1 MKRLI
6 LASALLL
13 TATGGAWAGF
23 DDALAA
29 YRKGDFVRAMDEWA
43 ILAKHGDVAAQTNIG
58 EMYLR
63 GEGVD
68 KDREV
73 AIYWFRKAAGRDFPE
88 AEFRLGRAYLGDDN
102 EEAVRWFKSAIEHG
116 HVQALNSLA
125 TLYEQGGQ
133 GVQQNLGEAFRLR
146 LRAAESG
153 NVVAGAMLGTMY
165 AEGKGVPRDDAEAAK
180 WFRKSAEQGYFF
192 AQSRLGAMYRDGRG
206 VPQDL
211 VEAHKWFTL
220 SAQTAP
226 ADLASFYARRR
237 STVERN
243 MSPSEVIDALQLAR
257 DWRPTAAPGEAG
269 N

>member
-1 MKRLI
+1 MKRFV

-13 TATGGAWAGF
+13 IATGSAWADF

-29 YRKGDFVRAMDEWA
+29 YRKGDFATAMDEWA
-43 ILAKHGDVAAQTNIG
+43 ILAKYGDAAAQTNIG

-68 KDREV
+68 KDRDI
-73 AIYWFRKAAGRDFPE
+73 AIYWFRKAAHRDFPE
-88 AEFRLGRAYLGDDN
+88 AEYRLGRAHLGEDD
-102 EEAVRWFKSAIEHG
+102 EEAVRWFKTAVEHG
-116 HVQALNSLA
+116 HIQSLNSLA
-125 TLYEQGGQ
+125 ALYEQGQ
-133 GVQQNLGEAFRLR
+133 GVRQDLGEAFRLR
-146 LRAAESG
+146 QQAAQSG
-153 NVVAGAMLGTMY
+153 NSIAEAMLGSMY
-165 AEGKGVPRDDAEAAK
+165 ADGKGVARNDAEAAK
-180 WFRKSAEQGYFF
+180 WYRKSAEQGYYF

-220 SAQTAP
+220 SAQSAP
-226 ADLASFYARRR
+226 ADLSSFYAKRR
-237 STVERN
+237 STVEQS

-257 DWRPTAAPGEAG
+257 DWRPAAAPLGPA